1 MTSKARTANLRYQQL
16 DVFPS
21 DLFLL
26 PSSFYPL
33 HPLHPKKANPLPN
46 FLLPYSINI
55 MSTLILIRIFIAA
68 AAVFGG
74 LSVAGGA
81 FASHALKNQLSDR
94 ALAIFETGARY
105 QMYHALA
112 LLLVALLLSYAQE
125 SQTFFAVAGWAFIA
139 GTIIFSGSL
148 YALSL
153 TDIKW
158 LGAITPLGGVAFIV
172 GWGCLAVAAFNFK

>member
-1 MTSKARTANLRYQQL
+1 M
-16 DVFPS
+16 PS
-21 DLFLL
+21 
-26 PSSFYPL
+26 
-33 HPLHPKKANPLPN
+33 
-46 FLLPYSINI
+46 
-55 MSTLILIRIFIAA
+55 LILTRIFLAT

-81 FASHALKNQLSDR
+81 FASHALKDKLSDR
-94 ALAIFETGARY
+94 ALEIFDTAARY

-112 LLLVALLLSYAQE
+112 LLLVALLLSRTEDAR
-125 SQTFFAVAGWAFIA
+125 TFFAISGWAFIA

-153 TDIKW
+153 SGIKW
-158 LGAITPLGGVAFIV
+158 LGAITPLGGVAFIL